1 MGVLRFTL
9 ALCVVIDHSGM
20 NLVVPGFV
28 AVKCFFV
35 ISGFLISHV
44 YYSYE
49 KPRDF
54 YRSRFLRL
62 FPVYWIAMIFA
73 CIYFLFTVAFLNTKE
88 NPFVIGISFT
98 KIILQLFQNIL
109 IVTTD
114 FNWFY
119 TTFYGDSRSS
129 IDHIWIPPIWSVA
142 LEIYF
147 YLLIPVLIKISSKI
161 LVSSILILV
170 CLQSLFYIKGYN
182 SEPWHARFF
191 FFEASFFLMG
201 ILSYRLMAKHSDF
214 FRTNHYLYLMI
225 FLITLVLMNTEIIIK
240 KFPILYGND
249 YYLIGIL
256 LTILLTV
263 TLPFLF
269 LQIKSKSD
277 TFVGDLSYLVY
288 IWHYAFVTIFKAL
301 NFSYNFFYPVL
312 ALTLIHA
319 VLTKMLVADRIE
331 KIRHKRY
338 KKVSML
344 DYS

>member
-1 MGVLRFTL
+1 MGVLRFIL
-9 ALCVVIDHSGM
+9 ALCVVFDHSRI

-54 YRSRFLRL
+54 YKSRVFRL

-73 CIYFLFTVAFLNTKE
+73 CIYFLFTVTFLNTKE
-88 NPFVIGISFT
+88 NPLVIGNSFT
-98 KIILQLFQNIL
+98 KIILQLFQNSL

-114 FNWFY
+114 LNWFH

-129 IDHIWIPPIWSVA
+129 LDHIWIPPIWSVA

-191 FFEASFFLMG
+191 FFEVSFFLMG
-201 ILSYRLMAKHSDF
+201 ILSYRLMAMHSDF
-214 FRTNHYLYLMI
+214 FRKNHYLYLMI
-225 FLITLVLMNTEIIIK
+225 FLITLVLMNTEVIIE
-240 KFPILYGND
+240 KFPIVYGNK
-249 YYLIGIL
+249 YYLTGIL
-256 LTILLTV
+256 LTILLTF

-288 IWHYAFVTIFKAL
+288 IWHYTFVTIFRAL
-301 NFSYNFFYPVL
+301 NISYNIFYPVL

-331 KIRHKRY
+331 KMRHKRY
-338 KKVSML
+338 KKSFNI
-344 DYS
+344 